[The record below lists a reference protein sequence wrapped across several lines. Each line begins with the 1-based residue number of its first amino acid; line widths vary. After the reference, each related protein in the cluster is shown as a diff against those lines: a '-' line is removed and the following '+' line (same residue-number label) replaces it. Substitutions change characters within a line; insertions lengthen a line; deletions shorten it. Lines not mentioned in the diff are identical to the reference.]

1 MAFHWRADDGP
12 ASNAGL
18 VAFYLANDLQ
28 KVVQHGASMT
38 SDVPDLDA
46 DFCLSQTRAGTQR
59 PARKKNPQSFKIGLL
74 FIHCL
79 FEFFENIFLR
89 SKHATRR

>member
-1 MAFHWRADDGP
+1 MAFHWRADDGR

-18 VAFYLANDLQ
+18 VALYLANDLQ

-38 SDVPDLDA
+38 LDVPGLDA

-59 PARKKNPQSFKIGLL
+59 PARKKSQKASRVVCNSLIVYLNF
-74 FIHCL
+74 
-79 FEFFENIFLR
+79 
-89 SKHATRR
+89 